1 VRPVAWLAGE
11 PRPLTTGGERIDREL
26 AAGTGDE
33 RHRAAR
39 AQLSAE
45 RRRLALE
52 AIAAEEEAR
61 RRIAEDLH
69 DGALQTLLA
78 AKQDLLEA
86 SSGRAGVTRALIG
99 VNEGIDGLRRAVG
112 MLHPVTIEHDGLAGA
127 LGAIVTEAERRG
139 GFQCGLRVGEDA
151 GGPHDQVVLSL
162 ARELLSNAAK
172 HSGAERVSVAVG
184 RDRGRLRLEVADDG
198 CGFDADERR
207 SAPFD
212 GHIGLACAARRV
224 RALGGELKISSDPG
238 SGTAISVAL
247 PVAFVER

>member
-1 VRPVAWLAGE
+1 MRPVAWLAGG
-11 PRPLTTGGERIDREL
+11 PRPLTTGGGRGDREI
-26 AAGTGDE
+26 AAGEGDE
-33 RHRAAR
+33 RREAGLGR
-39 AQLSAE
+39 LTDE

-86 SSGRAGVTRALIG
+86 SSGRAGVTRALVG

-127 LGAIVTEAERRG
+127 LGAIATEAERRG
-139 GFQCGLRVGEDA
+139 GFQCGLEVGKDA
-151 GGPHDQVVLSL
+151 GGPHDQVVVSL
-162 ARELLSNAAK
+162 ARELLSNAVK
-172 HSGAERVSVAVG
+172 HSGAGQVWVTVD
-184 RDRGRLRLEVADDG
+184 RDRGRLLLEVVDDG

-207 SAPFD
+207 AAPFD
-212 GHIGLACAARRV
+212 GHIGLACAGRRA
-224 RALGGELKISSDPG
+224 RALGGELRISSAPG
-238 SGTAISVAL
+238 SGTAISVTL
-247 PVAFVER
+247 PVASGR